1 MKRSHMLLLA
11 LALLFLLGA
20 NLRVQYRV
28 SVDGTRLPGSYSAS
42 VLREGRLAA
51 TEAAEEILR
60 YEAKTPA
67 CEARVRL
74 SFRRAENDVQA
85 LTEALLRRTS
95 GVAEADAVLL
105 NGTRLGTV
113 ADGEA
118 LCEALRETLRGAMP
132 AAAASGNI
140 SGQIELRRVY
150 TRADGTRP
158 TRTCC
163 ASSRA
168 SPRRSISTG
177 TENWFRSVASWG
189 RKNGLPRQCCDT
201 GSQ

>member
-1 MKRSHMLLLA
+1 MKRSHMLLLT
-11 LALLFLLGA
+11 LALLALLGA

-28 SVDGTRLPGSYSAS
+28 SVDGTRLPGAYSAA
-42 VLREGRLAA
+42 VLREGRRAA

-67 CEARVRL
+67 LEAKARL

-85 LTEALLRRTS
+85 LTEALLQRTS
-95 GVAEADAVLL
+95 GVTKADAVLL

-118 LCEALRETLRGAMP
+118 LCERLREAMRSTMP

-140 SGQIELRRVY
+140 SGQIELRSVY
-150 TRADGTRP
+150 TRADSNTPDEDMLRL
-158 TRTCC
+158 
-163 ASSRA
+163 
-168 SPRRSISTG
+168 ITG
-177 TENWFRSVASWG
+177 LAPVVYIDR
-189 RKNGLPRQCCDT
+189 NGKLV
-201 GSQ
+201 

>member
-1 MKRSHMLLLA
+1 MKRSHMLLLG

-28 SVDGTRLPGSYSAS
+28 SVDGTRLPGAYSAS
-42 VLREGRLAA
+42 VLRAGRLAA

-118 LCEALRETLRGAMP
+118 LCEALRETLRGARP

-150 TRADGTRP
+150 TRADGNTPDEDMLRLIAGLAP
-158 TRTCC
+158 AVYIDR
-163 ASSRA
+163 
-168 SPRRSISTG
+168 
-177 TENWFRSVASWG
+177 
-189 RKNGLPRQCCDT
+189 NGKLV
-201 GSQ
+201 